1 MSLNRSRAVQGV
13 RNAEPPRITLKE
25 LRTASDAL
33 SARIR
38 GIARVSMSMNRITDL
53 SITRKRKNMPVIIAK
68 NVRDFPIVSSKSI
81 KVVCSGGCG
90 EEVWVDKRLE
100 RISSKVPVFC
110 LDCCTAYLETSGRGH
125 IFMTRACRDII
136 EKFTDERGVCKI
148 PENWR
153 DYIFFKDWDK
163 HWETNEE
170 PEGARDFAEEM
181 ADKLKEF
188 MRGKGIE
195 SVADY
200 GCGPATTLFR
210 LAEHFIDIDFYG
222 YDMAASII
230 HKNTEKAREI
240 GLMNLSFVQD
250 SLPNP
255 RKTKT
260 FDLVTCFATLHYVEK
275 IELAIKR
282 LFERVNPGG
291 YLIFNYP
298 NTYLRKIFQEDI
310 QPDDEEM
317 KRRFT
322 LLLAGRNLI
331 SQRRIW
337 EILGAR
343 PKKFY
348 SYVKSNIYV
357 LVRKAS

>member
-1 MSLNRSRAVQGV
+1 MS
-13 RNAEPPRITLKE
+13 RIT
-25 LRTASDAL
+25 
-33 SARIR
+33 
-38 GIARVSMSMNRITDL
+38 GL
-53 SITRKRKNMPVIIAK
+53 SITRKRKNVPVIIAM
-68 NVRDFPIVSSKSI
+68 NVRDFSLVSSKSF

-90 EEVWVDKRLE
+90 EEVWVNKRLE

-110 LDCCTAYLETSGRGH
+110 LDCCTAYLETSGVGYA
-125 IFMTRACRDII
+125 FMTRACRDII
-136 EKFTDERGVCKI
+136 DKFTDERGVCKI

-153 DYIFFKDWDK
+153 DYIFFMGWDK

-181 ADKLKEF
+181 ADRLKEF
-188 MRGKGIE
+188 MRGKGIG

-230 HKNTEKAREI
+230 RKNTEKAREI

-255 RKTKT
+255 RKTKK
-260 FDLVTCFATLHYVEK
+260 FDLVTCFATLHYMEE

-291 YLIFNYP
+291 CLIFNYP
-298 NTYLRKIFQEDI
+298 NTYTRKAYQEGIHPEDKC
-310 QPDDEEM
+310 M
-317 KRRFT
+317 KMRFAS
-322 LLLAGRNLI
+322 LLAGRNI
-331 SQRRIW
+331 VSQRRIH

-348 SYVKSNIYV
+348 SFIRSNIYV
-357 LVRKAS
+357 LIRKA